1 MQMSITMS
9 NLSSSV
15 ASCESHSELV
25 KKLTK
30 AYYRDDQQEKFMDLQ
45 AEVDSL
51 LQQLQNLKS
60 QKQESCNQEE

>member
-1 MQMSITMS
+1 MS